1 MVAPEQMN
9 SAGSAGAGQNGL
21 VEMGVVRGA
30 YGLKGWIKVIP
41 WSADPQALLGY
52 GTWWLAGLERRVLDA
67 RVHGSHLVAQIEG
80 LASPEAARDMKGTAV
95 CVARR
100 DLPEPED
107 GSFYFSDLVGLEV
120 FNEQGSL
127 LGVVRGLSSHGAQDV
142 MEVAGDRVRLLPWV
156 DAVVKRVDLAARR
169 IEVEWGVDW

>member
-1 MVAPEQMN
+1 MVVPSQVD
-9 SAGSAGAGQNGL
+9 SAGTARPDL

-41 WSADPQALLGY
+41 WSADPQALLEY
-52 GTWWLAGLERRVLDA
+52 RKWWLAGSERNVLDA
-67 RVHGSHLVAQIEG
+67 RVHGANLIAQLEG

-100 DLPEPED
+100 DLPDPED
-107 GSFYFSDLVGLEV
+107 GSFYFADLVGLEV

-142 MEVAGDRVRLLPWV
+142 MEVAGDRIRLLPWV

-169 IEVEWGVDW
+169 IDVEWGADW